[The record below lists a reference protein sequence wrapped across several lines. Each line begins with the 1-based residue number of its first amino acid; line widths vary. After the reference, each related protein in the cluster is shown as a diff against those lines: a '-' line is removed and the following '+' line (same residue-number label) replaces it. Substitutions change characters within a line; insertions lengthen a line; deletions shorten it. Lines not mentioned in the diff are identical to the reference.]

1 MPRIVDYPLTLKAT
15 SLVMHRGPM
24 DRASG
29 QTTAVDGTEQGYS
42 AVGDLLGIEITL
54 PPARGGEARRQRG
67 LITAMQQG
75 GNAVKINLYDPD
87 RLTKSDLGL
96 VDTPQTWS
104 NGLPWS
110 SGAGWDSGLP
120 AVAIQTASAKDTSI
134 VYLSSSQWGHSLG
147 LGDWVGFFPFHFGA
161 YMVTEVIAAGTYRVW
176 PRLRKALA
184 TTSYATLYPVVVMRL
199 SGLDG
204 GHWERGLW
212 TNENVSM
219 RLVEVPDALVRSDF
233 V

>member
-54 PPARGGEARRQRG
+54 PPARGEEARRQRG

-110 SGAGWDSGLP
+110 SGAGWELRAPGRRNPDG
-120 AVAIQTASAKDTSI
+120 I
-134 VYLSSSQWGHSLG
+134 SQRHVDRVPVVFTMGSLFGAWG
-147 LGDWVGFFPFHFGA
+147 LGRVFP
-161 YMVTEVIAAGTYRVW
+161 VSLR
-176 PRLRKALA
+176 RLH
-184 TTSYATLYPVVVMRL
+184 
-199 SGLDG
+199 
-204 GHWERGLW
+204 GH
-212 TNENVSM
+212 
-219 RLVEVPDALVRSDF
+219 
-233 V
+233 